1 MIFEYAQY
9 VEDCKKEFE
18 ETINPSATLIEY
30 HRVGHGHPKGVL
42 VIFKDEHGHV
52 LAGHSLCHRTEKF
65 GFNKYVGLVKA
76 MNKAIPI
83 ESLGT
88 PSCVKTNAFISYGT
102 SAWKKVPH
110 SLRKHMQRLIKRAYL
125 YFKDALVTPVN
136 TEGEVELPKD
146 ANEYSAPAAK
156 VSAVPSR
163 KVMSNGETS
172 YSFTDEEDGPLI
184 PPELKPYMRK
194 TE

>member
-18 ETINPSATLIEY
+18 ETMNPSATLIEY
-30 HRVGHGHPKGVL
+30 HRVGHGRPKGVL
-42 VIFKDEHGHV
+42 VVFKDEYGHV
-52 LAGHSLCHRTEKF
+52 LAGHSLCHRTEKR

-88 PSCVKTNAFISYGT
+88 PSCVKTNAFISSET

-110 SLRKHMQRLIKRAYL
+110 SLRKHMKKLIQRAYL
-125 YFKDALVTPVN
+125 YFKDALIIPVN
-136 TEGEVELPKD
+136 TEGEVELPAD
-146 ANEYSAPAAK
+146 ATEYSAKATK
-156 VSAVPSR
+156 VSMIPSR
-163 KVMSNGETS
+163 NLQSEGETG
-172 YSFTDEEDGPLI
+172 YSFTDEESGPSVS
-184 PPELKPYMRK
+184 PELEPYMRK
-194 TE
+194 L